1 MFETTCVLDKKD
13 IKEITKRLSRKSIIL
28 IIVIIL
34 LYLSAM
40 FLLRMPVYITLTGSI
55 LLLAVMVLEQKLVIR
70 KTVNA
75 TMEQIHEQER
85 LFPAVYRPQKT
96 YSFTDEGIRSA
107 ADVPLMGY
115 SDIIGIYESKNFFI
129 LMHKG
134 NILIPVRKDSIKG
147 GTPDEFKA
155 FVVNARKNNTK

>member
-75 TMEQIHEQER
+75 TMEQIH
-85 LFPAVYRPQKT
+85 
-96 YSFTDEGIRSA
+96 
-107 ADVPLMGY
+107 
-115 SDIIGIYESKNFFI
+115 
-129 LMHKG
+129 
-134 NILIPVRKDSIKG
+134 
-147 GTPDEFKA
+147 
-155 FVVNARKNNTK
+155 